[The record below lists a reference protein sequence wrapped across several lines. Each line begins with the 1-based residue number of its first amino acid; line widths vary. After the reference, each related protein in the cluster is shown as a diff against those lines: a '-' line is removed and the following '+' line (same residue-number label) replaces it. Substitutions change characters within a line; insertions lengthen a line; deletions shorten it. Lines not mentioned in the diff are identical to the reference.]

1 MLKKYNFSPNTT
13 KLTNPSFP
21 KIKNV
26 TLIMYENYLYLDTY
40 TWTYPAIQVC
50 LFLGLILTAKGL

>member
-26 TLIMYENYLYLDTY
+26 TLIMYETLIY
-40 TWTYPAIQVC
+40 TWIHIHEHILLYWSVYSWA
-50 LFLGLILTAKGL
+50 LF